1 MKVATLRIR
10 FLVRQSQSLKD
21 KRQVVRSIKDRL
33 QNAFNVSVAEVD
45 AEDHR
50 QLAVLGLATVGN
62 EVQPLKSC
70 LEKIVALVR
79 GHPVAELVDHEIDFW
94 DTA

>member
-1 MKVATLRIR
+1 MIVGTLRIR
-10 FLVRQSQSLKD
+10 MLVRQSQSLKD

-33 QNAFNVSVAEVD
+33 RNAFNVSVAEVE

-50 QLAVLGLATVGN
+50 QLAVLGLAMVSN
-62 EVQPLKSC
+62 EVQHVKTC

-79 GHPVAELVDHEIDFW
+79 GHPVAELLDHEIEV
-94 DTA
+94 